1 MFKNRSYTLGLG
13 TGIIVGCLLL
23 LLMQVAEEGE
33 TRLMDF
39 ENDPSVSTSE
49 EGSFITDEELQ
60 GLLAAEAERVQA
72 ELAAQ
77 AAAEPESEES
87 PEQTAEA
94 FSQLHR
100 VVRIKSGTTLQTAA
114 GMLED
119 YGLIDNRLQFITK
132 MKEEG
137 GKIRR
142 GTFYFEGMPEEDEV
156 LRIIT
161 GPPITLD

>member
-1 MFKNRSYTLGLG
+1 MFKNRSYMLGLG
-13 TGIIVGCLLL
+13 TGIILGCLLL
-23 LLMQVAEEGE
+23 VLMQAAAEGE

-39 ENDPSVSTSE
+39 ENNSSASAPED
-49 EGSFITDEELQ
+49 GAFITDEELQ
-60 GLLAAEAERVQA
+60 GMLAAEAERVQA

-77 AAAEPESEES
+77 AAAEPEPEER
-87 PEQTAEA
+87 PEPAPED

-142 GTFYFEGMPEEDEV
+142 GTFYFEGLPDEEEV

-161 GPPITLD
+161 GPPITLE